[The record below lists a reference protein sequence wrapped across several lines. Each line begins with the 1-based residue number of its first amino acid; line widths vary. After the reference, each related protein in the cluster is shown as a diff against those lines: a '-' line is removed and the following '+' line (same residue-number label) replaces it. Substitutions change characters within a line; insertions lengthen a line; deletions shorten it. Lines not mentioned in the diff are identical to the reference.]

1 MKSKLIVATAALF
14 LAGAGVAAAQT
25 VVITQEQQPV
35 IQKYVV
41 QQQVAPVEMP
51 SDFDLVVGATV
62 PDTIELHTLDA
73 PDLQL
78 DTQYDY
84 VVVNGQ
90 TVLVDPSTRHVVQII
105 E

>member
-1 MKSKLIVATAALF
+1 MKSKLIAATAALLF
-14 LAGAGVAAAQT
+14 AGAGIAGAQT

-35 IQKYVV
+35 IQKYIV

-51 SDFDLVVGATV
+51 SGFELAVGATIPETV
-62 PDTIELHTLDA
+62 ELHTLDV

-78 DTQYDY
+78 QTQYDY

-90 TVLVDPSTRHVVQII
+90 TVLVDPNTRHVVQII
-105 E
+105 Q